1 MTIVMALS
9 AAVVLVLAYL
19 GFGRPMRWVELSF
32 AAFVTASVLLLAS
45 PTPLAYTRELRATR
59 PGGPAVV
66 NFEHRAYQVLFAVS
80 AACLLSAAGFHRPRH
95 EDGEIV

>member
-1 MTIVMALS
+1 MTILMAAAAGIVFVLS
-9 AAVVLVLAYL
+9 YMGIA
-19 GFGRPMRWVELSF
+19 RPMRWAEASF

-45 PTPLAYTRELRATR
+45 PTPLAYTTDLRATR

-80 AACLLSAAGFHRPRH
+80 AACLLSAAGFHRPSH
-95 EDGEIV
+95 DEVD